1 MFNDRIPLRYIAVKS
16 SKAAYQTNQIEWTL
30 SIQEVWKYVSKYYV
44 TVTEYERCSILLSY
58 RVKRLFLWTILA
70 SNVYLYSSSI
80 DRRRKTLTSVYGFI
94 DSRYSALLH
103 SERLL
108 QINLSWQTLWLQLES
123 KIKLITS

>member
-70 SNVYLYSSSI
+70 SYVYLYSSSI
-80 DRRRKTLTSVYGFI
+80 DRRRKTLTSLYGF
-94 DSRYSALLH
+94 Y
-103 SERLL
+103 
-108 QINLSWQTLWLQLES
+108 
-123 KIKLITS
+123 

>member
-1 MFNDRIPLRYIAVKS
+1 MFSDRMPLRYIAVKS

-30 SIQEVWKYVSKYYV
+30 STQKVWKYVSKYYV
-44 TVTEYERCSILLSY
+44 TVTEYERSSILLSY
-58 RVKRLFLWTILA
+58 RVKRLFSWTILA
-70 SNVYLYSSSI
+70 SYVYLYSSSI

-108 QINLSWQTLWLQLES
+108 QFNLSWQTLWLQLES

>member
-1 MFNDRIPLRYIAVKS
+1 MFSDRMPLRYIAVKS

-30 SIQEVWKYVSKYYV
+30 STQKVWKYVSKYYV
-44 TVTEYERCSILLSY
+44 TGTEYERSSILLSY
-58 RVKRLFLWTILA
+58 RVKRLFSWTILA
-70 SNVYLYSSSI
+70 SYVYLYSSSI

-108 QINLSWQTLWLQLES
+108 QFNLSWQTLWLQLES